1 MGIQNRNNSSQSQTA
16 ATTNSKKMKL
26 FNFLTVGAL
35 ASEVTLSRTRRD
47 VAYSF
52 SGEEAADFYSEILAD
67 IAGGTVDEIDQL
79 IMNLQGSEGFRLGPM
94 DEFSMRKFRQLKIV
108 VLWLQQEQLFGR
120 YCYYGCFCLPEGS
133 HDIAKGG
140 YGKPQDNIDRSCRD
154 FKQCYRCL
162 NEEFGDTN
170 QGCAGEEF
178 GYRFDLITNSDG
190 SKDVQCT
197 NRPGSCRRSICECDL
212 QLARA
217 LALYESEWDENL
229 HSVRGDFDRET
240 TCERREG
247 DNPIIEC
254 CGDKTTFP
262 FNTPRRANQC
272 CDGPTAKP
280 LGEC

>member
-1 MGIQNRNNSSQSQTA
+1 
-16 ATTNSKKMKL
+16 MKL
-26 FNFLTVGAL
+26 FNFFTVGAL

-52 SGEEAADFYSEILAD
+52 SGEEAADFYSDILAD
-67 IAGGTVDEIDQL
+67 ISGSTVDEIDQL
-79 IMNLQGSEGFRLGPM
+79 IMNLQGGEQSRFGPM
-94 DEFSMRKFRQLKIV
+94 DEIEVRKFRQLKIV
-108 VLWLQQEQLFGR
+108 VLWLQNEQLFGR

-133 HDIAKGG
+133 HNLAQGG
-140 YGKPQDNIDRSCRD
+140 YGKPQDNIDRSCKD

-162 NEEFGDTN
+162 NEEFGDTSK
-170 QGCAGEEF
+170 GCAGEES
-178 GYRFDLITNSDG
+178 GYRFDLITNADG

-217 LALYESEWDENL
+217 LSKYESEWDESL
-229 HSVRGDFDRET
+229 HSFKGGFDRDAKCVKPVGNGT
-240 TCERREG
+240 
-247 DNPIIEC
+247 PILEC

-262 FNTPRRANQC
+262 FNTPRRENQC
-272 CDGPTAKP
+272 CDGPIAKP